1 MKVILLKEVRG
12 FGKKGEVKEAKDG
25 YAKNFLVKNGL
36 AKIADIGVIKEAM
49 FLQSQKIEKQQKI
62 HDQIKQLENQLKSIV
77 LPVALKFSE
86 NGKES
91 YESLNKK
98 QVIEALKNDFKI
110 ELNSDQ
116 EISFEKN
123 IKEKGTHFVHINLGY
138 GIVVPLKVEII
149 AK

>member
-12 FGKKGEVKEAKDG
+12 FRKKGEVKEAKDG